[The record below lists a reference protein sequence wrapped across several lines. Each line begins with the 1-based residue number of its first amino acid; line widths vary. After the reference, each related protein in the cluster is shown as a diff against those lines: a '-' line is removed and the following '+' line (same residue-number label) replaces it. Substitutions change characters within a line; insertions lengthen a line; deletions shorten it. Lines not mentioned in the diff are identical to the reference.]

1 MTNPLLDRAWRIEVG
16 RDKWLATAWT
26 FVRGPTG
33 EPLTNV
39 PRKVIHHSPDGFEWG
54 YHGSGPA
61 DLALNMVHAY
71 FKLTNVDDVKCF
83 KGKVA
88 SVTWEAHQ
96 FIKREIIAMIP
107 REGTLIKRGAV
118 LNSLVDWLRGQRLLF

>member
-1 MTNPLLDRAWRIEVG
+1 MLDRAWRADVARE
-16 RDKWLATAWT
+16 KWLAGDWE
-26 FVRGPTG
+26 FGRGPNG
-33 EPLTNV
+33 EALTNV

-61 DLALNMVHAY
+61 DLSLNLCHQY
-71 FKLTNVDDVKCF
+71 FKLTNVDDVKCW

-96 FIKREIIAMIP
+96 HVKRQLIAEIERHGA
-107 REGTLIKRGAV
+107 LIKRRAV
-118 LNSLVDWLRGQRLLF
+118 LNLLVDWLRGQRLLF